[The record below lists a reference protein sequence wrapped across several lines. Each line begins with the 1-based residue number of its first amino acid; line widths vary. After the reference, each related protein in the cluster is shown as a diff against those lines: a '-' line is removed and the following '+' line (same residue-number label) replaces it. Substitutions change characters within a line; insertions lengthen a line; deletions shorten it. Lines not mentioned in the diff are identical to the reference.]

1 MNPRAGDAGA
11 SAQVASLV
19 TRHRAWAVRTA
30 DSGGTD
36 RRATDRYAYDP
47 RTTRREI
54 IPSPERPR
62 FVGDT
67 GDPVAAT
74 TACRDSQSA
83 RCPAERAHPGRR
95 EGARTDSSFAV
106 VSWEGRGASHH
117 PGATERRPLDLVRR

>member
-1 MNPRAGDAGA
+1 MNSRAGDAGA

-19 TRHRAWAVRTA
+19 TRHRAWAIRTA

-36 RRATDRYAYDP
+36 RRATDRYTYDP
-47 RTTRREI
+47 RATRREI

-74 TACRDSQSA
+74 TACRDSRSA
-83 RCPAERAHPGRR
+83 RCPAQRAHPGRTH
-95 EGARTDSSFAV
+95 GARTDSSFAV
-106 VSWEGRGASHH
+106 VSWERRGASRR
-117 PGATERRPLDLVRR
+117 PGATERRPLDLARR